1 MKQDMIAM
9 ILAGGQ
15 GTRLGVLTKQ
25 TAKPAVPFGGKYR
38 IIDFALSNCAN
49 SGIKNIGVVTQYQ
62 PLELNEHIG
71 KGAAWGLTSR
81 SGGATILQPY
91 SSSDGE
97 KWFKGTANAI
107 YQNISYI
114 DSLDPKYVLIL
125 SGDHIYKMDYAAMLE
140 DHIKNKA
147 SLTVGV
153 IPVPM
158 KEASRFGIMN
168 TDQNSRIIEFEE
180 KPAQPKS
187 NLASMGIYIF
197 NWETLRRYLVEDQAK
212 NREMEDFGKNVIP
225 AYLSNAENCFAYSFE
240 GYWKDVGTIES
251 LWEANMEFLDPEHP
265 LNISED
271 AWRIYTSNPVTPP
284 QFLTEEA
291 QIKHSLVVDGCY
303 IAGQVDNSLLSRD
316 VKVGPNSQV
325 DHSVVMSSATIGK
338 GCRVEYAIIGEQ
350 AVIADGASVIGTPDQ
365 IATVGY
371 AEVVGGPKNDGEE

>member
-153 IPVPM
+153 IPVSM

-197 NWETLRRYLVEDQAK
+197 NWDTLRRYLVEDQAK

-271 AWRIYTSNPVTPP
+271 TWRIYTSNPVTPP

>member
-153 IPVPM
+153 IPVSM

-168 TDQNSRIIEFEE
+168 TDQNGRIIEFEE

-197 NWETLRRYLVEDQAK
+197 NWETLRRYLVEDQADI
-212 NREMEDFGKNVIP
+212 REMENYCRNVIP
-225 AYLSNAENCFAYSFE
+225 SYLSNAENCFAYSFE

-271 AWRIYTSNPVTPP
+271 TWRIYTSNPVTPP

-303 IAGQVDNSLLSRD
+303 IAGQVNNSLLSRD

>member
-153 IPVPM
+153 IPVSM

-197 NWETLRRYLVEDQAK
+197 NWDTLRRYLVEDQAK

-271 AWRIYTSNPVTPP
+271 TWRIYTSNPVTPP
-284 QFLTEEA
+284 QFLTEDA

-303 IAGQVDNSLLSRD
+303 ISGQVDNSLLSRD

>member
-1 MKQDMIAM
+1 MRQEMIAM

-15 GTRLGVLTKQ
+15 GTRLGALTKQ

-38 IIDFALSNCAN
+38 IIDFALSNCAH
-49 SGIKNIGVVTQYQ
+49 SGIKQIGVVTQYQ

-71 KGAAWGLTSR
+71 KGSAWGLTSR

-114 DSLDPKYVLIL
+114 DSLNPKYVLVL
-125 SGDHIYKMDYAAMLE
+125 SGDHIYKMDYSAMLE
-140 DHIKNKA
+140 QHKQNNA

-153 IPVPM
+153 IPVPI

-168 TDQNSRIIEFEE
+168 TDHTNRIIEFEE
-180 KPAQPKS
+180 KPAEPKS

-197 NWETLRRYLVEDQAK
+197 NWDTLRRYLVEDQAK
-212 NREMEDFGKNVIP
+212 DREMEDFGKNVIP
-225 AYLSNAENCFAYSFE
+225 AYLKNAENCFAYSFE

-251 LWEANMEFLDPEHP
+251 LWEANMEFLDPNHP

-271 AWRIYTSNPVTPP
+271 RWRIYTSASVTPP
-284 QFLTEEA
+284 QFFTEEA
-291 QIKHSLVVDGCY
+291 KVTDSFVVDGCFV
-303 IAGQVDNSLLSRD
+303 AGTVYHSILSQNVKIGQKSSVKESVIMSD
-316 VKVGPNSQV
+316 V
-325 DHSVVMSSATIGK
+325 TIGT
-338 GCRVEYAIIGEQ
+338 GCEIAYAIIGER
-350 AVIADGASVIGTPDQ
+350 AVIADGASVVGTPDN
-365 IATVGY
+365 IAVVGY

>member
-168 TDQNSRIIEFEE
+168 TDQNGRIIEFEE

-271 AWRIYTSNPVTPP
+271 TWRIYTSNPVTPP

-303 IAGQVDNSLLSRD
+303 IAGQVNNSLLSRD

>member
-168 TDQNSRIIEFEE
+168 TDQNGRIIEFEE

-197 NWETLRRYLVEDQAK
+197 NWQTLRRYLVEDQAK

-271 AWRIYTSNPVTPP
+271 TWRIYTSNPVTPP
-284 QFLTEEA
+284 QFLTEDA
-291 QIKHSLVVDGCY
+291 QVKHSLVVDGCY

-325 DHSVVMSSATIGK
+325 EHSVVMSSATIGK

>member
-153 IPVPM
+153 IPVSM

-168 TDQNSRIIEFEE
+168 TDQNGRIIEFEE

-197 NWETLRRYLVEDQAK
+197 NWDTLRRYLVEDQAK

-271 AWRIYTSNPVTPP
+271 TWRIYTSNPVTPP

-316 VKVGPNSQV
+316 VKVGPDSQV

>member
-71 KGAAWGLTSR
+71 KGAAWGLNSR

-271 AWRIYTSNPVTPP
+271 TWRIYTSNPVTPP
-284 QFLTEEA
+284 QFLTEDA

-303 IAGQVDNSLLSRD
+303 IAGQVDNSLMSRD

>member
-125 SGDHIYKMDYAAMLE
+125 SGYHIYKMDYAAMLE

-153 IPVPM
+153 IPVSM

-168 TDQNSRIIEFEE
+168 TDQNGRIIEFEE

-271 AWRIYTSNPVTPP
+271 TWRIYTSNPVTPP
-284 QFLTEEA
+284 QFLTEDA

-303 IAGQVDNSLLSRD
+303 IAGQVDNSLMSRD

>member
-153 IPVPM
+153 IPVSM

-168 TDQNSRIIEFEE
+168 TDQNGRIIEFEE

-271 AWRIYTSNPVTPP
+271 TWRIYTSNPVTPP

-338 GCRVEYAIIGEQ
+338 GCRVEYAIIDEQ
-350 AVIADGASVIGTPDQ
+350 AVITDGASVIGTPDQ